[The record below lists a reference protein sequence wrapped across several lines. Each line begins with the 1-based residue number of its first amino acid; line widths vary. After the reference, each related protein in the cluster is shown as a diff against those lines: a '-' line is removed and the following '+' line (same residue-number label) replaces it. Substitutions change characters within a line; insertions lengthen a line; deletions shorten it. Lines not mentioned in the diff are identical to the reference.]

1 MVGRPS
7 RVADVATQ
15 VAEWLGTDPRLSGV
29 ELLRR
34 ARAVGYR
41 GGKSALYDLV
51 RRIRGAEAVAR
62 HRSDITP
69 GLHAA
74 LEFAAADIGYETGQR
89 ERVVF
94 LIGELLWSTFMHVT
108 LAPRRRYSVSG
119 GRAAARRRRGAGP
132 TVHCVLDLLAT
143 FGGAPLAMVWCS
155 PRLVARVRDGGAID
169 WDPALARLAL
179 QSGFALQLTDLR
191 RGGLASRP
199 RRGARWMKSTFFA
212 AHTFRDRAD
221 LEARLTDWLAEN
233 NRRRI
238 RAAPAVELLPA
249 ERALLRPLPR
259 CDRDRREF
267 TENSEYEFSE
277 S

>member
-51 RRIRGAEAVAR
+51 RRIRGAEAISR

-108 LAPRRRYSVSG
+108 LAPRRRSV
-119 GRAAARRRRGAGP
+119 

-233 NRRRI
+233 NGRRI

-259 CDRDRREF
+259 CDPRSSRV
-267 TENSEYEFSE
+267 YGKLGV
-277 S
+277 